1 MSGSKKFS
9 KPLLQTNHITSY
21 FRHREEA
28 STGTARRRQPEPGAA
43 EAEVEMTVE
52 TVVVAVAAAAAAV
65 VAARFRGLTRGAAG
79 RGWAGTEG
87 MHQTFIHCT
96 MNLSLAGK
104 CSIVMSI

>member
-1 MSGSKKFS
+1 MVLESFRN
-9 KPLLQTNHITSY
+9 LLQTNHITSH

-52 TVVVAVAAAAAAV
+52 TVVVAAAGAAV
-65 VAARFRGLTRGAAG
+65 RFRGLTRGAAG

-96 MNLSLAGK
+96 MKLSLAGK

>member
-1 MSGSKKFS
+1 MVLESFRN
-9 KPLLQTNHITSY
+9 LLQTNHITSH

-43 EAEVEMTVE
+43 EAEVGMTVE
-52 TVVVAVAAAAAAV
+52 TVAEVAAGA
-65 VAARFRGLTRGAAG
+65 AARFRGLTRGAAG

-87 MHQTFIHCT
+87 IHQTFIHCMYDESVT
-96 MNLSLAGK
+96 CWK